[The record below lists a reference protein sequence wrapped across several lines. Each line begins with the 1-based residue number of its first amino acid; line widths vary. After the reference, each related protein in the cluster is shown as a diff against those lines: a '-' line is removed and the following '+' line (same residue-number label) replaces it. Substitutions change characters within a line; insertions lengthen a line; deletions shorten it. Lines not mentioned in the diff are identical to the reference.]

1 MKKITKRQ
9 KMMIKRRRFILFMTL
24 LLIVTCCGFSSA
36 KNNVTPSN
44 DGAYISVYVTPGDTL
59 WSIAQKNNPENK
71 ELRSHVRE
79 IQKYNKLASST
90 IHAGDE
96 IIIPLN

>member
-1 MKKITKRQ
+1 
-9 KMMIKRRRFILFMTL
+9 MTAVVPAAFAADL
-24 LLIVTCCGFSSA
+24 SDDLKT
-36 KNNVTPSN
+36 
-44 DGAYISVYVTPGDTL
+44 SVYVTPGDTL

-71 ELRSHVRE
+71 ELRTHVRE

-96 IIIPLN
+96 IIIPIN